1 MNEIN
6 LPAIK
11 EFMILNQL
19 SEQEMAV
26 KMGISHS
33 YLFRVLQG
41 TRKPGRKFIQ
51 GMLSAGM
58 KIEDIFL
65 TNSLPKGNAPPMP
78 TGTCG

>member
-11 EFMILNQL
+11 EFMILNKL

-51 GMLSAGM
+51 GMLNAGM
-58 KIEDIFL
+58 KVDDIFL
-65 TNSLPKGNAPPMP
+65 TNSFPKGNTPPMP
-78 TGTCG
+78 TGTC